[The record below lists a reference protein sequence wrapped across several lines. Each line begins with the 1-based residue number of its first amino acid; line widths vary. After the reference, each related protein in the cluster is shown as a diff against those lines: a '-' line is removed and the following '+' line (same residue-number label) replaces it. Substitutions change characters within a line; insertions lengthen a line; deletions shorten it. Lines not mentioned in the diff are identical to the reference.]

1 MTITRFRG
9 GSRSGRW
16 ARRTVVAFGTALAVF
31 FSVAVPAGAAT
42 VIHVDQANAS
52 CSDTGPGTEATPLC
66 TIGVGA
72 GRAVAGDTVLVH
84 SGTYAEQVTVTS
96 SGTQALPITFAEA
109 PGSTVT
115 ITGPAGCGPPSS
127 AAPCNGFRINSK
139 SFITVRGFTIADTA
153 GHGIN
158 VTKSSNITIE
168 GNEVFG
174 AGEPAPPTGTP
185 PVAVVARGISLA
197 TTTNSIVQ
205 KNNVHDNSDSGIF
218 LGAAAN
224 GNQIL
229 SNSSSNNARGYT
241 RAAAGIDVRGALNT
255 VVSANLTFEN
265 EDSGINIWEG
275 AHDAIVTN
283 NVSYANGDHGV
294 DNKGSNNTRI
304 LSNTVYLSTNSGI
317 EVVNATGVGLA
328 NNISSENGLGPQSS
342 DGNIFVDAL
351 SAPTI
356 TLDYDLLFLGAP
368 GVLLEFNGVEYASL
382 PQFTAATGQE
392 TNGLQ
397 GDPLFKDVATFNFAL
412 KPGSPALDSANSGV
426 ANHPNTDKDGKPRKD
441 LSNTPNTGVGPRTYD
456 DRGALEKPK

>member
-1 MTITRFRG
+1 
-9 GSRSGRW
+9 
-16 ARRTVVAFGTALAVF
+16 LAVV
-31 FSVAVPAGAAT
+31 FSVSVPAGAAT
-42 VIHVDQANAS
+42 VIHVDKGNAS

-66 TIGVGA
+66 TITAGA

-115 ITGPAGCGPPSS
+115 ITGPVGCGPPSS

-139 SFITVRGFTIADTA
+139 SYITVRGFTIADTA

-174 AGEPAPPTGTP
+174 AGEPVLATP
-185 PVAVVARGISLA
+185 AVVARGISLA

-205 KNNVHDNSDSGIF
+205 TNNVHDNSDSGIF

-255 VVSANLTFEN
+255 VVNANLVFEN

-283 NVSYANGDHGV
+283 NVSYGNGDHGV

-304 LSNTVYLSTNSGI
+304 LSNTVYLSANSGI
-317 EVVNATGVGLA
+317 EVVNSTAVGLA

-342 DGNIFVDAL
+342 DGNVFVDTL
-351 SAPTI
+351 SAPSI

-368 GVLLEFNGVEYASL
+368 GVLLEFIGTEYTSL
-382 PQFTAATGQE
+382 AQFQAAHPSQE
-392 TNGLQ
+392 VNGLQ
-397 GDPLFKDVATFNFAL
+397 ADPKFKNVAANNFAL
-412 KPGSPALDSANSGV
+412 AAGSPAIDSANSGV
-426 ANHPNTDKDGKPRKD
+426 PNHPALDKNGKPRKD
-441 LSNTPNTGVGPRTYD
+441 DANTANTGAGPRLFD
-456 DRGALEKPK
+456 DRGAYEFSAK

>member
-1 MTITRFRG
+1 M
-9 GSRSGRW
+9 
-16 ARRTVVAFGTALAVF
+16 GTALAVL
-31 FSVAVPAGAAT
+31 FSVSVPAGAAT
-42 VIHVDQANAS
+42 VIHVDKGNAS

-66 TIGVGA
+66 TIAVAA

-84 SGTYAEQVTVTS
+84 TGTYAEQVTVSS

-115 ITGPAGCGPPSS
+115 ISGPAGCTPSTTAS
-127 AAPCNGFRINSK
+127 CNGFRINSK
-139 SFITVRGFTIADTA
+139 SWVVVRGFTIADTA

-158 VTKSSNITIE
+158 VTKSTNILID
-168 GNEVFG
+168 GNEVSG
-174 AGEPAPPTGTP
+174 AGEP
-185 PVAVVARGISLA
+185 VAGLVFRGISLA

-229 SNSSSNNARGYT
+229 DNSSSNNARGYT

-255 VVSANLTFEN
+255 VVSANTTFDN

-283 NVSYANGDHGV
+283 NVSYGNGDHGV

-317 EVVNATGVGLA
+317 EVVNSTGVGLA
-328 NNISSENGLGPQSS
+328 NNISAENGLGPQSS
-342 DGNIFVDAL
+342 DGNVFVDTV

-356 TLDYDLLFLGAP
+356 TLDYDLVFLGAP
-368 GVLLEFNGVEYASL
+368 GVMLEFNGVEYASL
-382 PQFTAATGQE
+382 AQFTAVTGQE
-392 TNGLQ
+392 ANGLQ
-397 GDPLFKDVATFNFAL
+397 ADPKFKNVAANNFAL
-412 KPGSPALDSANSGV
+412 AAGSPAIDSANSGV
-426 ANHPNTDKDGKPRKD
+426 ANHPTTDKNGKPRKD
-441 LSNTPNTGVGPRTYD
+441 ISNVPDTGVGPRTFD
-456 DRGALEKPK
+456 DRGAYEFSPK